1 MLLGIRGLGQKY
13 LPERRNSEFLIAH
26 VAPCCEVMVAVGVLY
41 PIGKE
46 ARKSPHR
53 GRGSKCGFTLFLWG
67 KSRFL
72 DGRSGRR
79 WLTMWDTFDVVIT
92 G

>member
-1 MLLGIRGLGQKY
+1 MLLGIRGLGRKY

-26 VAPCCEVMVAVGVLY
+26 VASCCEVVVAVGVLY

-46 ARKSPHR
+46 ARKSHPGGEGANADLHCFY
-53 GRGSKCGFTLFLWG
+53 GG

-72 DGRSGRR
+72 ESRSGRR
-79 WLTMWDTFDVVIT
+79 WLTMWDAFDVVIT